1 MPRRQRNYMR
11 TKAGRRLL
19 AERIVAQ
26 DRMVEDLGG
35 GLFGKALEG
44 VQIQEV
50 EFPESREALVRGA
63 ERRTPIIGR
72 FQRHRLQSESDDANW
87 RRYLSAFIESPT
99 DAPWPVSSQT
109 SRKSSSSWANPVTAN
124 GIMWVSQAR

>member
-50 EFPESREALVRGA
+50 EFPESREALARGQRGGPRSSA
-63 ERRTPIIGR
+63 ASRDASSRARATTRTGGGVSRRSSRASLTR
-72 FQRHRLQSESDDANW
+72 RCRCRHRH
-87 RRYLSAFIESPT
+87 P
-99 DAPWPVSSQT
+99 
-109 SRKSSSSWANPVTAN
+109 ANPLALGQIRSRPTASY
-124 GIMWVSQAR
+124 G